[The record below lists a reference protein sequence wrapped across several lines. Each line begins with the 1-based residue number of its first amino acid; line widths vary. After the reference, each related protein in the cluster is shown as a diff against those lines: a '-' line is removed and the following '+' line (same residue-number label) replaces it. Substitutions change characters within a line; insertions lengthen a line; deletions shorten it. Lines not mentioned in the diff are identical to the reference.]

1 MARNGRNR
9 KREGKEKTMTT
20 KERGRERGGKRNV
33 SQDLPPNEKKE
44 TLVFDFRSAAL
55 LTGIHIYIYL
65 FLERVVENE
74 EMGKKKMPPRGP

>member
-1 MARNGRNR
+1 MAGMARNGRNR

-20 KERGRERGGKRNV
+20 KVERGGKRNV

>member
-1 MARNGRNR
+1 M
-9 KREGKEKTMTT
+9 
-20 KERGRERGGKRNV
+20 
-33 SQDLPPNEKKE
+33 
-44 TLVFDFRSAAL
+44 VFDFRSAAL